1 MNTLEQEL
9 NQIAEEIK
17 HQQPQILKL
26 QQEFL
31 LLNKQV
37 NRNERINVGFNFMAF
52 NQLTYSF
59 TRFYKLADVSKL
71 SETAKELATQLI
83 DEIKE
88 LKPFIEKQQELP
100 KELQDFLNK

>member
-1 MNTLEQEL
+1 MNSLEQEL
-9 NQIAEEIK
+9 NQIAEEIRQ
-17 HQQPQILKL
+17 QQPKILKL
-26 QQEFL
+26 QQEL
-31 LLNKQV
+31 LTPNKDV
-37 NRNERINVGFNFMAF
+37 NRNEKINVGFSFMSF

-59 TRFYKLADVSKL
+59 TRFYKIADVSKL
-71 SETAKELATQLI
+71 SETAKQLAMQLL